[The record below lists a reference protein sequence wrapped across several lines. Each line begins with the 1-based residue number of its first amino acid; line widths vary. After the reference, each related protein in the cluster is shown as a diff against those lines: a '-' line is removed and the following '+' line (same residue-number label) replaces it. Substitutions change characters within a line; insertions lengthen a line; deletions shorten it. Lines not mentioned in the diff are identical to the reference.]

1 MSIDRCRGILFTH
14 RYCVNMEYR
23 NSSERGNYIAPGHHR
38 TLDRKKYYM
47 AYTESK
53 NNQEEKDYEI

>member
-1 MSIDRCRGILFTH
+1 MTATAASCSRTDIELRWGMKI
-14 RYCVNMEYR
+14 VGEK
-23 NSSERGNYIAPGHHR
+23 YIAPGHHR
-38 TLDRKKYYM
+38 TLDQKKYYM

>member
-1 MSIDRCRGILFTH
+1 MSIDHCRDILFTH
-14 RYCVNMEYR
+14 RYCVKMGYG
-23 NSSERGNYIAPGHHR
+23 NSGGGENYIAPGHHR

>member
-1 MSIDRCRGILFTH
+1 MTAAAASCSRTDIVLRWG
-14 RYCVNMEYR
+14 MEIVWG
-23 NSSERGNYIAPGHHR
+23 GNYITPGHHR

>member
-1 MSIDRCRGILFTH
+1 
-14 RYCVNMEYR
+14 MEIVGG
-23 NSSERGNYIAPGHHR
+23 ENYIAPGHHR

>member
-1 MSIDRCRGILFTH
+1 MTAAAASCSRTDIVLRWG
-14 RYCVNMEYR
+14 MEIVGGGE
-23 NSSERGNYIAPGHHR
+23 NCIAPGHHR
-38 TLDRKKYYM
+38 TLDQKKYYM

>member
-1 MSIDRCRGILFTH
+1 
-14 RYCVNMEYR
+14 MEIVG
-23 NSSERGNYIAPGHHR
+23 GNYIAPGHHR
-38 TLDRKKYYM
+38 TLDQKKYYM

>member
-1 MSIDRCRGILFTH
+1 MTAAAASCSRTDIVLRWG
-14 RYCVNMEYR
+14 MEIVGLGG
-23 NSSERGNYIAPGHHR
+23 ENYIAPGHHR

>member
-1 MSIDRCRGILFTH
+1 MTAAAASCSRTDIVLRWG
-14 RYCVNMEYR
+14 MEIV
-23 NSSERGNYIAPGHHR
+23 GVDNYIAPGHHR
-38 TLDRKKYYM
+38 TLDQKKYYM

>member
-1 MSIDRCRGILFTH
+1 MTAAAVSCSRTDIGLRWG
-14 RYCVNMEYR
+14 MEI
-23 NSSERGNYIAPGHHR
+23 EGENYIAPGHHR
-38 TLDRKKYYM
+38 TLDQKKYYM

>member
-1 MSIDRCRGILFTH
+1 MTAAAASCSRTDIVLRWG
-14 RYCVNMEYR
+14 MEIVGGGR
-23 NSSERGNYIAPGHHR
+23 ENYIAPGHHR
-38 TLDRKKYYM
+38 TLDQKKYYM

>member
-1 MSIDRCRGILFTH
+1 MSIDRCRGICSRTDIVL
-14 RYCVNMEYR
+14 RWGMEIVGVELH
-23 NSSERGNYIAPGHHR
+23 SSGHHR

>member
-1 MSIDRCRGILFTH
+1 LTAAAASCSRTDIVLRWG
-14 RYCVNMEYR
+14 MEIV
-23 NSSERGNYIAPGHHR
+23 GGDNYIAPGHHR
-38 TLDRKKYYM
+38 TLDQKKYYM

>member
-1 MSIDRCRGILFTH
+1 MTAAAASCSRTDIVLRWG
-14 RYCVNMEYR
+14 MEIVG
-23 NSSERGNYIAPGHHR
+23 ENYIAPGHHR
-38 TLDRKKYYM
+38 TLGRRNM